1 MPEREQLCAVCG
13 KMFYD
18 KSTLNRHEK
27 NIHGHFKQ
35 KEKEE
40 TKQRGY
46 TLKLCVMG
54 KTSRHEM
61 KTILTD
67 AAILLKINLRSKFHK
82 AEMGNRHC
90 LIHFHGCPPTTLCQ
104 IRSYLGPMVNII
116 KLSFET
122 KIASEILLEMKIHK
136 NMQLFSKHNDVK

>member
-1 MPEREQLCAVCG
+1 MSCVVKC
-13 KMFYD
+13 FYD

-54 KTSRHEM
+54 KTSHLEM

-67 AAILLKINLRSKFHK
+67 AAILLKIHLQSKFHK
-82 AEMGNRHC
+82 AELGSRHS

-104 IRSYLGPMVNII
+104 ISYLGPMAKI
-116 KLSFET
+116 K
-122 KIASEILLEMKIHK
+122 I
-136 NMQLFSKHNDVK
+136 VKQIFAIM